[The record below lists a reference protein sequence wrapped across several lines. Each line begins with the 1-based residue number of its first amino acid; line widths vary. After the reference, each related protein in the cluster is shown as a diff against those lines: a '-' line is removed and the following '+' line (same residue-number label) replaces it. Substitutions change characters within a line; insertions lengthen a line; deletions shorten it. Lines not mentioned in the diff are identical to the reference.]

1 MKLILTDVDGTLTR
15 KSLVLSHAGY
25 LIEKGIIKDDGSY
38 KAWSSDL
45 KNESLIMAVAQNYRK
60 EIIGLTLADMDAKN
74 FVRGFYKNQNNWY
87 STLDE
92 IEQRI
97 LVGDKVVLITG
108 SSDFLVKELA
118 TILGADYYAT
128 EYVLENG
135 KFTGN
140 VNGMFSENQKDDCI
154 QWNINVNQYSY
165 ITGLGDTASDYGI
178 FKHCDYKILVEP
190 SQETLKSLIQK
201 TIVNEIR

>member
-108 SSDFLVKELA
+108 SSVWWNHLHGDRFFYPVWNYLA
-118 TILGADYYAT
+118 HVRGTHVY
-128 EYVLENG
+128 
-135 KFTGN
+135 GN
-140 VNGMFSENQKDDCI
+140 LF
-154 QWNINVNQYSY
+154 
-165 ITGLGDTASDYGI
+165 
-178 FKHCDYKILVEP
+178 
-190 SQETLKSLIQK
+190 
-201 TIVNEIR
+201 